1 MVEANQNVYEC
12 LKAEFKEEALGS
24 LMEDEKY
31 KETIKKRLKT
41 MFEEGELVRA
51 ILDMALWWMIG
62 GGWGVGKTLVN
73 NIYCP
78 I

>member
-51 ILDMALWWMIG
+51 ILDMALWWMVG
-62 GGWGVGKTLVN
+62 GRGCWKATN
-73 NIYCP
+73 
-78 I
+78 